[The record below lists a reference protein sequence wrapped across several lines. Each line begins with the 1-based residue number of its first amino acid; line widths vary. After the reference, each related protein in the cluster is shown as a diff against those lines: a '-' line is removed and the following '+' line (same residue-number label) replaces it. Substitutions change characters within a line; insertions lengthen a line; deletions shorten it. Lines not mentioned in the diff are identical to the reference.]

1 MSSMYPPPQQP
12 AQPNIDVGTIFSIG
26 WKHFNRQ
33 MSVWLIAS
41 AIFLG
46 VMIAYSL
53 LVSVVMIA
61 AAASASTTATG
72 ATYVS
77 SGLGA
82 FSSLLILLSSILS
95 TIFIVIFMINSY
107 RNAVNAVQGGE
118 ITVGDFFKVAGIGKA
133 VAVGLLVGIICLVG
147 MMACVIPGIVL
158 SFILSFAPISVWVN
172 PHLSIGGVLSDS
184 FETFKRNPGIAIV
197 IVLLTHVV
205 GGLVASTIVGVL
217 LVLPLTY
224 LILSITY
231 FMINQRPFA
240 IPQ

>member
-95 TIFIVIFMINSY
+95 TIFIFIFTINSY
-107 RNAVNAVQGGE
+107 RNAVHAVQGGE
-118 ITVGDFFKVAGIGKA
+118 ITVGDFFKVAGIGKS
-133 VAVGLLVGIICLVG
+133 VAVGLVVGIIYLVG

-224 LILSITY
+224 LILTITY